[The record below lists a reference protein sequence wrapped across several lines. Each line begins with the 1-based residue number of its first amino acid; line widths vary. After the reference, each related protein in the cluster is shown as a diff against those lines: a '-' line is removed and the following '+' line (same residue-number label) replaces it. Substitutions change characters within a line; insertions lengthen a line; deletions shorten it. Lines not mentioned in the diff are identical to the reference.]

1 MQSKIPC
8 SLSAKLSNMGFFCAI
23 LVVLLHTESINY
35 WPSTELMRTFL
46 IKPLGGIAVPFFF
59 VAAGYF
65 LAGHIHEYNWWK
77 RETEKRLRSLLL
89 PYFIWEALYFT
100 YSIPFVLLANILANA
115 PLTRNIPDIISIF
128 ALNPMQG
135 GGLGPLW
142 FVRTLFVFVLISPI
156 IATPIKLSRMIGGGV
171 VALLFVGYLW
181 TVGFTDESVGA
192 WGYPIGTVGLFSIR
206 SLLFFAF
213 GIFLREWP
221 ITQRFP
227 KYVMIS
233 LLLLGSVLWT
243 IYGLFSQGETSQTIN
258 LIKPFANGC
267 VLLGIWWLIPEK
279 PWPAYLTNATF
290 PIYLMH
296 FFVMVF
302 IDRFTTNIHFL
313 GALEEMVPGLLFKAT
328 LGVAIPTFVTHLM
341 HAYAPKTASFLFGG
355 R

>member
-156 IATPIKLSRMIGGGV
+156 IATPIKLSRMIGGGGSCP
-171 VALLFVGYLW
+171 ALRWLPLDCRFYRRKCWCLGLSNWDRRTLFNQK
-181 TVGFTDESVGA
+181 
-192 WGYPIGTVGLFSIR
+192 P
-206 SLLFFAF
+206 SLLRIWDLSPRMAHYPALSQIRYDFTFTPRQRPLDNLWAFFS
-213 GIFLREWP
+213 RRD
-221 ITQRFP
+221 ITDHQ
-227 KYVMIS
+227 S
-233 LLLLGSVLWT
+233 
-243 IYGLFSQGETSQTIN
+243 N
-258 LIKPFANGC
+258 
-267 VLLGIWWLIPEK
+267 
-279 PWPAYLTNATF
+279 
-290 PIYLMH
+290 
-296 FFVMVF
+296 
-302 IDRFTTNIHFL
+302 
-313 GALEEMVPGLLFKAT
+313 
-328 LGVAIPTFVTHLM
+328 
-341 HAYAPKTASFLFGG
+341 
-355 R
+355 